1 MCIRDRLLKALL
13 QRVSSANVVVEQ
25 NVVGEIDD
33 GLLVFIGI
41 SSRDSQDD
49 IDYIVD
55 KTINLRIFPDEEG
68 RFDRSLADI
77 NGSLL
82 LVSQFTLYGDTKKGR
97 RPSFT
102 EAMPSDSARTL
113 FDDTVNSFS
122 KTGLRV
128 EKGIFQAEME
138 VSLVNS
144 GPVTIILDSE
154 L

>member
-1 MCIRDRLLKALL
+1 MKALL
-13 QRVSSANVVVEQ
+13 QRVSSANVAVEQ
-25 NVVGEIDD
+25 NVVGEIDN

-68 RFDRSLADI
+68 RFDRSLADT

-154 L
+154 S

>member
-1 MCIRDRLLKALL
+1 M
-13 QRVSSANVVVEQ
+13 VEQ

-113 FDDTVNSFS
+113 FDATVNSFS

-138 VSLVNS
+138 VSLINS

>member
-1 MCIRDRLLKALL
+1 MKALL

>member
-1 MCIRDRLLKALL
+1 M
-13 QRVSSANVVVEQ
+13 VEL

-68 RFDRSLADI
+68 RFDRSLADT

-97 RPSFT
+97 RPSIT

-154 L
+154 S

>member
-1 MCIRDRLLKALL
+1 MKALL
-13 QRVSSANVVVEQ
+13 QRVSSANVTVEQ
-25 NVVGEIDD
+25 KIVGEIAE

-41 SSRDSQDD
+41 SSKDCQND

-55 KTINLRIFPDEEG
+55 KTVNLRIFPDEKG
-68 RFDRSLADI
+68 RFDRSMADT
-77 NGSLL
+77 NGTLL

-154 L
+154 S

>member
-1 MCIRDRLLKALL
+1 MKALL
-13 QRVSSANVVVEQ
+13 QRVSSANVTVEQ

>member
-1 MCIRDRLLKALL
+1 
-13 QRVSSANVVVEQ
+13 
-25 NVVGEIDD
+25 VVGEIDD

-68 RFDRSLADI
+68 RFDRSLADT

-82 LVSQFTLYGDTKKGR
+82 LVSQFTLYADTKKGR

-154 L
+154 S

>member
-1 MCIRDRLLKALL
+1 MKALL
-13 QRVSSANVVVEQ
+13 QRVSSANVTVEQ

-68 RFDRSLADI
+68 RFDRSLADT

-82 LVSQFTLYGDTKKGR
+82 LVSQFTLYADTKKGR

-113 FDDTVNSFS
+113 FDDTVNSFL

-154 L
+154 S

>member
-1 MCIRDRLLKALL
+1 MKALL
-13 QRVSSANVVVEQ
+13 QRVSSANVTVEQ
-25 NVVGEIDD
+25 KIVGEIAE

-41 SSRDSQDD
+41 SSKDCQND

-55 KTINLRIFPDEEG
+55 KTVNLRIFPDEKG
-68 RFDRSLADI
+68 RFDRSLADT

-113 FDDTVNSFS
+113 FDDTVNSLS

-154 L
+154 S

>member
-1 MCIRDRLLKALL
+1 M
-13 QRVSSANVVVEQ
+13 
-25 NVVGEIDD
+25 VGEIDD

-68 RFDRSLADI
+68 RFDRSLADT

-82 LVSQFTLYGDTKKGR
+82 LVSQFTLYADTKKGR

-102 EAMPSDSARTL
+102 EAMSSDSARTL

>member
-1 MCIRDRLLKALL
+1 M
-13 QRVSSANVVVEQ
+13 
-25 NVVGEIDD
+25 
-33 GLLVFIGI
+33 
-41 SSRDSQDD
+41 
-49 IDYIVD
+49 
-55 KTINLRIFPDEEG
+55 
-68 RFDRSLADI
+68 SLADI

-154 L
+154 S

>member
-1 MCIRDRLLKALL
+1 MKALL
-13 QRVSSANVVVEQ
+13 QRVSSAKVTVEQ
-25 NVVGEIDD
+25 KVVGEIAE

-41 SSRDSQDD
+41 SSKDCQND

-55 KTINLRIFPDEEG
+55 KTVNLRIFPDEKG
-68 RFDRSLADI
+68 RFDRSLADT

-154 L
+154 S

>member
-1 MCIRDRLLKALL
+1 LKALL
-13 QRVSSANVVVEQ
+13 QRVSSANVTVEQ
-25 NVVGEIDD
+25 KIVGEIAE

-41 SSRDSQDD
+41 SSKDCQND

-55 KTINLRIFPDEEG
+55 KTVNLRIFPDEKG
-68 RFDRSLADI
+68 RFDRSLADT

-154 L
+154 S